1 MTRLSD
7 AFDRARAN
15 AVQEAEL
22 LVDRSWNDPDEVAQ
36 AWELGGEP
44 AIRQQAPAPATHQ
57 ERLLPPVRQ
66 VRPVPPRASFAA
78 PPLTASASS
87 SGYQFGTN
95 VRDKVVFGA
104 LADPTL
110 NERYNHIAAA
120 LHHAQTQ
127 RNVRTVMITSAVMAE
142 GKSLTATNLALT
154 LSHSYQ
160 RRVLLIDADLRHPMI
175 HENFQLPNDVGLGD
189 LLKRPTGRHL
199 TARQVSPTLW
209 IQPAGCS
216 DPEPMS
222 ALVSDAMKQLLAEAV
237 EQFDWVVIDTP
248 PIVVLPDA
256 NLLAAMVDTALVVI
270 RANSTPY
277 PLVKRAMEA
286 LGPSKVLGV
295 VLNAARSANLGDH
308 YESYRSYFSSSSSQ
322 PHPPAVRPATESL
335 LRKMPLGD
343 ND

>member
-1 MTRLSD
+1 MTRLSE
-7 AFDRARAN
+7 AFDRARAT

-22 LVDRSWNDPDEVAQ
+22 LVGRSWNDPEEVAQ
-36 AWELGGEP
+36 AWDIGEEP
-44 AIRQQAPAPATHQ
+44 VARRQAQAPATHPDGLQ
-57 ERLLPPVRQ
+57 PAVRQ
-66 VRPVPPRASFAA
+66 VRAVSPRTSLTVPPAA
-78 PPLTASASS
+78 ATSL
-87 SGYQFGTN
+87 GFQFNPTL
-95 VRDKVVFGA
+95 RDKIVGGP
-104 LADPTL
+104 LADPGL
-110 NERYNHIAAA
+110 IERYNHIGAA

-127 RNVRTVMITSAVMAE
+127 RNVRTVMITSAVTAE

-175 HENFQLPNDVGLGD
+175 HEHFQLPNDVGLGE

-199 TARQVSPTLW
+199 TLRQVSPTLW

-237 EQFDWVVIDTP
+237 GQFDWIVIDTP

-256 NLLAAMVDTALVVI
+256 SLLAAMVDTALVVI

-277 PLVKRAMEA
+277 PLVKRAIEA
-286 LGPSKVLGV
+286 IGQSKVLGV
-295 VLNAARSANLGDH
+295 VLNGARPPNLGGA
-308 YESYRSYFSSSSSQ
+308 YESYQSYYGSSSSQ
-322 PHPPAVRPATESL
+322 PQPPVPRPAVESL
-335 LRKMPLGD
+335 LRKTPRPD